1 MRLSACLL
9 LIIFVILL
17 ESSSGVAV
25 TPLKFHERLTIPHSK
40 FPVTT
45 AETNY
50 KRFLRSCDK
59 TDKSDITTSEQRAGV
74 ANIVKSWA
82 KTSQFIK
89 SMFNN
94 QETKAKE
101 LIQSGASFE
110 TLYQE
115 KIRPE
120 YAYKALGFGD
130 DMAYTAFMKLGIE
143 DKRSFISNLMK
154 DAEKYANFQWW
165 QDYEIFW
172 YQKILQ
178 RRFSNKA

>member
-9 LIIFVILL
+9 LIVFVVLL
-17 ESSSGVAV
+17 ESSSSVAV
-25 TPLKFHERLTIPHSK
+25 TPLKFHESLTIPHSK
-40 FPVTT
+40 LVVTT

-50 KRFLRSCDK
+50 KRFLRSRDT

-89 SMFNN
+89 SMFIN
-94 QETKAKE
+94 QEAKAKH

-110 TLYQE
+110 TLYKE
-115 KIRPE
+115 KISPE

-143 DKRSFISNLMK
+143 DKRSFISHLMK
-154 DAEKYANFQWW
+154 DAEKYAKFQWW
-165 QDYEIFW
+165 QDYQIFW
-172 YQKILQ
+172 HKVILQ